1 MGNVVS
7 SPLPSPAAWSSS
19 PLDVCLDQLGT
30 AEAVVRDQEVEIE
43 VLKATLRALKNP
55 WVVAGLALGLAV
67 LCTFELFRL
76 AWYLCTGHVE
86 RSFPLDRFP
95 GWLLRRIWRVL
106 RFPFVLAA
114 ERLFGRPMA
123 EGVRDQLDQLAVSPV
138 QQGQQQDQP
147 PPYSIHEDPR
157 RAVPLF
163 RTFTPRPAVVG
174 RDLED
179 ADADS
184 SSTTSAPPPP
194 PPPSAT
200 TVYHTAREVP
210 LERRTAAEIRSS
222 AASLALLRR
231 LLDEEV
237 TGRSLDGQATR
248 SVPLPPPPPSPSS
261 APAAVLTS
269 PQAVNISRWS
279 ALSDVS
285 AKKSKVF
292 PKEFSFI
299 FYPSLLSKIRFISYN
314 RVAVLI
320 NFYF

>member
-1 MGNVVS
+1 MGNVSS
-7 SPLPSPAAWSSS
+7 SPLPTPAAWSNS
-19 PLDVCLDQLGT
+19 PLDTCLDQLRT
-30 AEAVVRDQEVEIE
+30 AEGIVRDQEVEIE
-43 VLKATLRALKNP
+43 VLKAALRALKNP

-67 LCTFELFRL
+67 LCVFELFRL
-76 AWYLCTGHVE
+76 AWYLCTGPVDH
-86 RSFPLDRFP
+86 SFPLDRFP

-163 RTFTPRPAVVG
+163 CTFTPRPAVVG

-184 SSTTSAPPPP
+184 LSTSIPLPP
-194 PPPSAT
+194 PPPSAA

-210 LERRTAAEIRSS
+210 LERRTAAEIRTS
-222 AASLALLRR
+222 AANIALLRR
-231 LLDEEV
+231 LLDEDSV
-237 TGRSLDGQATR
+237 GKSLDGQVTR
-248 SVPLPPPPPSPSS
+248 AALVPPPSPSSSS

-279 ALSDVS
+279 AHSDVS
-285 AKKSKVF
+285 TKS
-292 PKEFSFI
+292 
-299 FYPSLLSKIRFISYN
+299 
-314 RVAVLI
+314 
-320 NFYF
+320 

>member
-1 MGNVVS
+1 M
-7 SPLPSPAAWSSS
+7 
-19 PLDVCLDQLGT
+19 
-30 AEAVVRDQEVEIE
+30 
-43 VLKATLRALKNP
+43 
-55 WVVAGLALGLAV
+55 
-67 LCTFELFRL
+67 
-76 AWYLCTGHVE
+76 
-86 RSFPLDRFP
+86 
-95 GWLLRRIWRVL
+95 L
-106 RFPFVLAA
+106 RFRFVLLA

-123 EGVRDQLDQLAVSPV
+123 EDVRDRLDQLAVSPV

-184 SSTTSAPPPP
+184 SSSTSAPPPP

-248 SVPLPPPPPSPSS
+248 SVPVPPAPPSSPSS
-261 APAAVLTS
+261 APAAVMTS
-269 PQAVNISRWS
+269 PQAANISRWS

-285 AKKSKVF
+285 TKKTKNF
-292 PKEFSFI
+292 PI
-299 FYPSLLSKIRFISYN
+299 DLTVAYPI
-314 RVAVLI
+314 LI
-320 NFYF
+320 PNL

>member
-1 MGNVVS
+1 MGNVS
-7 SPLPSPAAWSSS
+7 SVPLPTPAAWSSS
-19 PLDVCLDQLGT
+19 PLDTCLDQLGT
-30 AEAVVRDQEVEIE
+30 AEAIVRDQEVEIE

-55 WVVAGLALGLAV
+55 WVVAGLALGLAMLV
-67 LCTFELFRL
+67 TFELFRL

-86 RSFPLDRFP
+86 HSFPLDRFP

-106 RFPFVLAA
+106 RFPFVLMA
-114 ERLFGRPMA
+114 ERLSGRPMA
-123 EGVRDQLDQLAVSPV
+123 EDVQDRLDQLAVSPV

-184 SSTTSAPPPP
+184 SISTSAPPPP

-210 LERRTAAEIRSS
+210 PERRTASDIRAS
-222 AASLALLRR
+222 AASLQLLRR
-231 LLDEEV
+231 LLEQETV
-237 TGRSLDGQATR
+237 GKSLDGQATR
-248 SVPLPPPPPSPSS
+248 AAPLPPPPPSSSS

-269 PQAVNISRWS
+269 PQASNIARWS
-279 ALSDVS
+279 ARSDVS
-285 AKKSKVF
+285 TQS
-292 PKEFSFI
+292 I
-299 FYPSLLSKIRFISYN
+299 
-314 RVAVLI
+314 LI
-320 NFYF
+320 NS

>member
-1 MGNVVS
+1 
-7 SPLPSPAAWSSS
+7 
-19 PLDVCLDQLGT
+19 
-30 AEAVVRDQEVEIE
+30 VEIE
-43 VLKATLRALKNP
+43 VLRATLRALKNP

-67 LCTFELFRL
+67 LCVFELFRL

-106 RFPFVLAA
+106 RFPFVLLA

-123 EGVRDQLDQLAVSPV
+123 EDVRDRLDVLAVSPV
-138 QQGQQQDQP
+138 QQGQHQDRP

-157 RAVPLF
+157 RAVPIF
-163 RTFTPRPAVVG
+163 RTFTPRPAVAG

-184 SSTTSAPPPP
+184 SSSTSSLPPP

-248 SVPLPPPPPSPSS
+248 SVPLPPPPSPSS
-261 APAAVLTS
+261 APAAVMTS
-269 PQAVNISRWS
+269 PQATNISRWS

-285 AKKSKVF
+285 TKK
-292 PKEFSFI
+292 PKDFS
-299 FYPSLLSKIRFISYN
+299 
-314 RVAVLI
+314 
-320 NFYF
+320 

>member
-1 MGNVVS
+1 
-7 SPLPSPAAWSSS
+7 
-19 PLDVCLDQLGT
+19 LDTCLDQLGT
-30 AEAVVRDQEVEIE
+30 AEAIVRDQEVEIE

-106 RFPFVLAA
+106 RFPFVLLA

-123 EGVRDQLDQLAVSPV
+123 EDVRDRLDQLAVSPV
-138 QQGQQQDQP
+138 PQQQQQDQP

-248 SVPLPPPPPSPSS
+248 SVPQPPPLPSPSS

-269 PQAVNISRWS
+269 PQAANISRWS
-279 ALSDVS
+279 ARSDVS
-285 AKKSKVF
+285 
-292 PKEFSFI
+292 KEIFS
-299 FYPSLLSKIRFISYN
+299 N
-314 RVAVLI
+314 H
-320 NFYF
+320 